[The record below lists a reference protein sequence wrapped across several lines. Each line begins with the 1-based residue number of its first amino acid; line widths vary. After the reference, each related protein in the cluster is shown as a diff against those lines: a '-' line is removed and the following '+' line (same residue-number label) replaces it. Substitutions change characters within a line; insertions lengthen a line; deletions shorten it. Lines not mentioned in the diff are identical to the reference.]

1 MKKRIPVRTHS
12 AGFMALAVLTLLAI
26 LVAPICAPLCA
37 ASACASRSSQG
48 QCHEM
53 ANMIAGGSEQF
64 VAESK
69 ACEAS
74 DFSAMLVKPDEK
86 PLSLQNVQSNSEVV
100 FFGRSAEKAL
110 RSLPVSAADLSVHPF
125 PLQLADSHSMT
136 TILRI

>member
-12 AGFMALAVLTLLAI
+12 TGFMALAVLTLLAI

-37 ASACASRSSQG
+37 ASACPSRSSQG

-64 VAESK
+64 VAASK

-74 DFSAMLVKPDEK
+74 DFSAVLVKPNEK
-86 PLSLQNVQSNSEVV
+86 PFSLQNVQRNSEVA
-100 FFGRSAEKAL
+100 FFGRSAEKAP
-110 RSLPVSAADLSVHPF
+110 RGLPASATDLSVHPF

-136 TILRI
+136 PILRI